1 MALNQIQVGI
11 QNNADTTNA
20 ITARAGKQ
28 GESMVS
34 ELHARYYEQTYRGN
48 MFGGAIAGQVTTVG
62 LATTYTGLLLSNPI
76 GSAVNLVLNKC
87 GYAFTVAFPAGSAVG
102 LFTGFNGSTN
112 VTHTATVQP
121 RNQLFNGAA
130 GGGRGLLDS
139 SATMPT
145 APTLNTLFGAGLTGA
160 ITTTPF
166 GLAGLVELEGSLIL
180 TPGAYAGFYTS
191 TISGAAGSFLSFS
204 WEEVPI

>member
-1 MALNQIQVGI
+1 MALNQIVVGV
-11 QNNADTTNA
+11 QNNQDNPNA
-20 ITARAGKQ
+20 TTARGGKQ
-28 GESMVS
+28 GDTVVS

-48 MFGGAIAGQVTTVG
+48 MYGGAIAGQVTSVG
-62 LATTYTGLLLSNPI
+62 LTAVYTGLLLSNPI
-76 GSAVNLVLNKC
+76 GSPVNLVLNKC
-87 GYAFTVAFPAGSAVG
+87 GYAFIVAFAAGSAVG

-112 VTHTATVQP
+112 VTHTTPVQP
-121 RNQLFNGAA
+121 RNQLFTGAA

-180 TPGAYAGFYTS
+180 SPGAYAGFYTS
-191 TISGAAGSFLSFS
+191 TASGAAGGSLSFS